1 MTKKKILIVDDE
13 PDITLIFT
21 IVLEA
26 DNFVVKTYNDPLLAL
41 SNYKQGYF
49 DLVLIDLKM
58 PGMNG
63 FELYKNIRTID
74 NKIKIGFLTASEQYH
89 EQFRDEE
96 FSKLDK
102 DLFIQKPIENDEL
115 IKKINDMI
123 DT

>member
-1 MTKKKILIVDDE
+1 MIKKKILIVDDE

-26 DNFVVKTYNDPLLAL
+26 DNFIVKTYNDPLLAL

-63 FELYKNIRTID
+63 FELYKSIRKID
-74 NKIKIGFLTASEQYH
+74 NKTKIGFLTASEQYH
-89 EQFRDEE
+89 EQFRDGE

-102 DLFIQKPIENDEL
+102 DLFIQKPIENEEL
-115 IKKINDMI
+115 IKKINNMI
-123 DT
+123 HT

>member
-1 MTKKKILIVDDE
+1 MKKKNILIVDDE

-26 DNFVVKTYNDPLLAL
+26 DNFIVETYNDPLLAL

-63 FELYKNIRTID
+63 FELFKSIRKID

-96 FSKLDK
+96 FSKLHK

-115 IKKINDMI
+115 IKKINKMI
-123 DT
+123 NT

>member
-41 SNYKQGYF
+41 SNYKQGHF

-74 NKIKIGFLTASEQYH
+74 SKIKIGFLTASEQYH

-102 DLFIQKPIENDEL
+102 DLFIQKPIENEEL
-115 IKKINDMI
+115 IKKINNMI

>member
-1 MTKKKILIVDDE
+1 MIKKKILIIDDE

-26 DNFVVKTYNDPLLAL
+26 DNFLVKTYNDPLLAL
-41 SNYKQGYF
+41 SHYKQGYF

-63 FELYKNIRTID
+63 FELYKSIRKID

-102 DLFIQKPIENDEL
+102 DLFIQKPIENEEL
-115 IKKINDMI
+115 IKKINNMI
-123 DT
+123 D